1 MRILGIDPGIA
12 TTGFAIVESS
22 GPNCKPLDYGFISTE
37 KHLGNADRLTQL
49 ATDLEELCKKWNP
62 DVCAVEE
69 IFFSKNTKTAI
80 QVAQARGVIL
90 QTLNRRGYPVHEYNP
105 GQIKIAVAG
114 HGKATKQEIQKMVTI
129 ILKLKQI
136 PRPDDAADALAI
148 ALCHAHTI
156 IHAPS
161 L

>member
-1 MRILGIDPGIA
+1 MRILGIDPGIG
-12 TTGFAIVESS
+12 TTGFAVIESR
-22 GPNCKPLDYGFISTE
+22 GPNCQPLDYGFISTE
-37 KHLGNADRLTQL
+37 KHLGNADRLNQL

-62 DVCAVEE
+62 DVTAVEE
-69 IFFSKNTKTAI
+69 LFFSKNTKTGI

-90 QTLNRRGYPVHEYNP
+90 QTLTRAGYPVFEYNP
-105 GQIKIAVAG
+105 GQIKIAVTG
-114 HGKATKQEIQKMVTI
+114 HGKATKQEMQKMVTM
-129 ILKLKQI
+129 ILKLKKI